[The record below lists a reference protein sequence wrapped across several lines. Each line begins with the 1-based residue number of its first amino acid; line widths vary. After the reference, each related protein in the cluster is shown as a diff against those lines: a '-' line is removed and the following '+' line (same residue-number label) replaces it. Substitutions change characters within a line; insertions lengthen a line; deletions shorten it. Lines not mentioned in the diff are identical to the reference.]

1 MRVLCRILFSIA
13 HVFIYQIKI
22 LLNNRNFHTNSTIT
36 AKFES
41 PLSISDCIFVG
52 NNGILLSKGKVCQ
65 VGDMGWLSIAYGNG
79 IYVIAGYS
87 GYVAYSMD
95 GMNWSTPKQ
104 IGTSV
109 WQHLM
114 FENGVFL
121 LTATNSARRATS
133 TNGMD
138 WIEREFSYTPV
149 GFGHGDGMFAAN
161 TYSGKVYLSNDGVSW
176 NDAGTAGSNMAALAV
191 SEKMI
196 LGYTSGGFAYK
207 TTDKGKSWE
216 RSGYNNSLYPTK
228 IIRGDG
234 KFITAY
240 TRGTSSSILGYIEDD
255 LVPNIKS
262 TSVDSSKKWIDMD
275 FRNGKHAALSKDGY
289 YSVSTDGINWSTPKL
304 ITDESGNPITA
315 TLNSICIIP

>member
-161 TYSGKVYLSNDGVSW
+161 TYSGKVYLSMMV
-176 NDAGTAGSNMAALAV
+176 
-191 SEKMI
+191 
-196 LGYTSGGFAYK
+196 
-207 TTDKGKSWE
+207 
-216 RSGYNNSLYPTK
+216 YP
-228 IIRGDG
+228 GMMQE
-234 KFITAY
+234 
-240 TRGTSSSILGYIEDD
+240 LQ
-255 LVPNIKS
+255 VP
-262 TSVDSSKKWIDMD
+262 TWQ
-275 FRNGKHAALSKDGY
+275 L
-289 YSVSTDGINWSTPKL
+289 
-304 ITDESGNPITA
+304 
-315 TLNSICIIP
+315 